1 MERVRV
7 RVRVSVMVR
16 VKGKQGLGSGT
27 GLGIGLG
34 LVMGKVWGEDQRKA
48 FVSYQLSFLR
58 EAAPSSF
65 SRSLVHNTSRR
76 EDRKGKSDLG

>member
-65 SRSLVHNTSRR
+65 SRSLVHNRK
-76 EDRKGKSDLG
+76 EDRKGKGDLG